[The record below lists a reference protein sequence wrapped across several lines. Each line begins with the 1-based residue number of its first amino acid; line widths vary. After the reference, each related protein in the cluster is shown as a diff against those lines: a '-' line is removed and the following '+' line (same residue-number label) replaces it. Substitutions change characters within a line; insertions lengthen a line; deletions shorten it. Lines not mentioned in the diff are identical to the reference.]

1 MFLNACSLRIT
12 TLLAMLSIAACVAP
26 PPAPQMPTDEASKAE
41 FCAYDEV
48 IAAEVAKVE
57 AKRPK
62 HNVLGWVE
70 WGKVK
75 GTGHVVKA
83 KLDSGAKTTS
93 INAEVVREFEKDG
106 KEYLLYHVKLS
117 DDAEADHAT
126 FESPITRWVKIRT
139 KRGNHIRR
147 PVVEMEI
154 CVGGIPMKGEV
165 NLANRDHF
173 NYPILIGRNML
184 QKKNIIVD
192 SGNSFLAERECD

>member
-1 MFLNACSLRIT
+1 MFT
-12 TLLAMLSIAACVAP
+12 TRPFYFAMFFAALALSGCVAQTEQ
-26 PPAPQMPTDEASKAE
+26 AQAPTDEASKAE
-41 FCAYDEV
+41 FCAYEEV
-48 IAAEVAKVE
+48 VAAEVAKIK
-57 AKRPK
+57 AAQPK
-62 HNVLGWVE
+62 HTVLGWVE
-70 WGKVK
+70 WGKIK
-75 GTGHVVKA
+75 GTDHVVKA

-106 KEYLLYHVKLS
+106 KEYLLYHVKMS
-117 DDAEADHAT
+117 DAADAVPAT

-184 QKKNIIVD
+184 KKKNIVID
-192 SGNSFLAERECD
+192 SGDSFLAERECD